1 MLTLR
6 QNTTDLFDNYL
17 GQRTRRQI
25 FGGLTHRGDGEN
37 IRVAILYC
45 DMHNSTGLAEQ
56 LPSQIYLDLLNGF
69 FERVAEPVLER
80 GGEVLQFI
88 GDAVL
93 AIFPLEED
101 KDSDAAAVE
110 ACWLARAAA
119 EEIVARIAAAPSRAD
134 HPIVQCGVGLH
145 FGDVMYGNVGSPRRL
160 DFTVIGSAPI
170 LRRASA
176 INARRLINHY
186 CCPLRWH
193 AARLMIP
200 TLWANRNC
208 AMWVSIW
215 NYSRLAAA
223 LARRFVRP
231 GRR

>member
-45 DMHNSTGLAEQ
+45 DMRNSTGLAEQ

-119 EEIVARIAAAPSRAD
+119 EEIVVRIAAAPSRAD

-160 DFTVIGSAPI
+160 DFTVIGSAANI
-170 LRRASA
+170 AARISDQCKALDQSLLLSA
-176 INARRLINHY
+176 EVARRTPNDPHSLGKQK
-186 CCPLRWH
+186 LRH
-193 AARLMIP
+193 VGEHMELFA
-200 TLWANRNC
+200 
-208 AMWVSIW
+208 VGGG
-215 NYSRLAAA
+215 
-223 LARRFVRP
+223 V
-231 GRR
+231 G